1 MGRKR
6 LYSTPEESQ
15 TANYTRTRRS
25 LALMRL
31 LNGRKGRVRLGTPD
45 AAADAAWIVSQPAAI
60 ARGAKAESVQAASG
74 EVWIVT
80 VQGVE
85 PNDAASA

>member
-15 TANYTRTRRS
+15 TANYTQTRRKT
-25 LALMRL
+25 ALMRL
-31 LNGRKGRVRLGTPD
+31 LTSRKGKVRFGTPD
-45 AAADAAWIVSQPAAI
+45 AAADAAWIVAQPAAI
-60 ARGAKAESVQAASG
+60 ARGARAENIQAASG

-80 VQGVE
+80 VRGVE
-85 PNDAASA
+85 SNDAASA

>member
-6 LYSTPEESQ
+6 LYKTAEEAQ

-45 AAADAAWIVSQPAAI
+45 AADDAAWIVAQPAAI
-60 ARGAKAESVQAASG
+60 ARGAKAESIQAASG

-80 VQGVE
+80 VESEVKNEQ
-85 PNDAASA
+85 